1 MEEILWNDV
10 LLHISSQLCVQWIH
24 TNSLKSATVSIIYA
38 MQIGTSCKIRVVVFF
53 FFPFPESCLLNLY
66 KHTTNQ
72 NSVLKNKDFADK
84 GQYHQSYGFFSSHV
98 WMWELDHKEGW
109 VPKNWCLQIVVLEKT
124 PESPLDCKEIK
135 PVNPKG
141 NESWIFIGTADA
153 EAKAPILWPSDG
165 KNRLIGKD
173 PDAGKDSDAGK
184 DWRQKE
190 KRTAEDEMVR

>member
-1 MEEILWNDV
+1 MEEILCNDV

-24 TNSLKSATVSIIYA
+24 TDSLKSATVSVIYA
-38 MQIGTSCKIRVVVFF
+38 MQIGTSCKIRVGF

-84 GQYHQSYGFFSSHV
+84 GQYRQSYGFSSSHV

-124 PESPLDCKEIK
+124 PESPLGCKKIK

-141 NESWIFIGTADA
+141 NQSWIFIGRADA
-153 EAKAPILWPSDG
+153 EAKAPILWPPDG
-165 KNRLIGKD
+165 KNWLIGKD
-173 PDAGKDSDAGK
+173 SGDGK
-184 DWRQKE
+184 DWRQK

>member
-1 MEEILWNDV
+1 MGFSRQKYWSGVPLP
-10 LLHISSQLCVQWIH
+10 
-24 TNSLKSATVSIIYA
+24 SL
-38 MQIGTSCKIRVVVFF
+38 F
-53 FFPFPESCLLNLY
+53 Y

-72 NSVLKNKDFADK
+72 NSVLKNKDFVDK

-98 WMWELDHKEGW
+98 WMWELDHKEGS
-109 VPKNWCLQIVVLEKT
+109 VPKNWCLQIVVLDKI

-141 NESWIFIGTADA
+141 NESWIFIGKADA
-153 EAKAPILWPSDG
+153 EAKATILWPSDG

-173 PDAGKDSDAGK
+173 PDAGKD
-184 DWRQKE
+184 WRQKE